1 MYKGKVAAIIG
12 GGPSGLLAAL
22 TLAKEGVLTTL
33 FERNPSV
40 GAKLLLTGGGQCNLT
55 NQASVEELL
64 TRYGANGSFLKDAF
78 HLLPPDKL
86 MSLFSSMGLPLVVK
100 EEGRVFPASHKAQD
114 VVDTLYNECRK
125 AGVTFRLKTTIEK
138 IKYQDPTFTLKFEG
152 KEEHYDTLLIAT
164 GGASFPHTGSQG
176 DGWRFAKDLGHKIVP
191 VHPALSGVRLV
202 DSTLTKCSGITIEEA
217 QLTFNK
223 RQFRGPLLITHRGLS
238 GPLILNTSRYFSGE
252 EKIRVSF
259 LPNPEGVG
267 AELKKLISQKGG
279 SQLVTLVNQLGVP
292 ANLVSWLLEE
302 GKIDGRRKAAE
313 VGRKVIQRVVS
324 LLTQLELKVSLKG
337 ALKGAMVSGGGVAL
351 EEVDTTTLQSK
362 LVEGLF
368 FAGEVLDI
376 DGDSG
381 GYNLQAA
388 FSTGYAAARGMVTFT
403 LKQ

>member
-1 MYKGKVAAIIG
+1 MHKGKIAAIIG

-22 TLAKEGVLTTL
+22 TLAKEGVETTL
-33 FERNPSV
+33 FESNPSV

-55 NQASVEELL
+55 NQASVKELL
-64 TRYGANGSFLKDAF
+64 TRYGDNGSFLKDAF

-86 MSLFSSMGLPLVVK
+86 MRLFSSMGLPLVVK
-100 EEGRVFPASHKAQD
+100 EEGRVFPASRKAQA
-114 VVDTLYNECRK
+114 VVDTLYNECLK
-125 AGVTFRLKTTIEK
+125 AGVTFRLRTTIEA
-138 IKYQDPTFTLKFEG
+138 IKYQDSSFSLKFEG
-152 KEEHYDTLLIAT
+152 KEEHYHTLLIAT

-202 DSTLTKCSGITIEEA
+202 NSTLTKCSGITIEEA
-217 QLTFNK
+217 ILTLNK
-223 RQFRGPLLITHRGLS
+223 RQFRGSLLITHRGLS

-252 EKIRVSF
+252 ERIKVSF
-259 LPNPEGVG
+259 HPNPAGV
-267 AELKKLISQKGG
+267 EEKLKRLISQKGG

-313 VGRKVIQRVVS
+313 VGRKVIEKVVS
-324 LLTQLELKVSLKG
+324 LLTRLELTVSLKG

-351 EEVDTTTLQSK
+351 EEVEATTMQSK
-362 LVEGLF
+362 LIKGLF

-388 FSTGYAAARGMVTFT
+388 FSTGYAAAMGMATFT